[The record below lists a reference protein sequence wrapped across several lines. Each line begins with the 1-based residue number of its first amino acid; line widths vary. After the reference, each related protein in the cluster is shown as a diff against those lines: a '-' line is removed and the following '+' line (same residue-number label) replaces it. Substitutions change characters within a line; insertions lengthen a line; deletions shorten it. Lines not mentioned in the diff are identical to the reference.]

1 MCEGIQ
7 MPSVDEILEM
17 LAAKANPDQL
27 VGMARYGMTVD
38 KRLGVKVPQMRKIA
52 KEIGKDHKLAL
63 ELWETGITEAMILS
77 SMVDVPNEVTEEQ
90 MEVWAQDFDSW
101 DVCDQVCMNLF
112 DKTPLAWKKIHDWF
126 DRDEEFVKRAAYAL
140 IACLA
145 VHDKGASDEVFI
157 SLIPVIKAGTTDNR
171 NYVKKAVSWALR
183 NIGKRNPELNTV
195 ALATAR
201 ELRGIDSRTARWIG
215 SDVILDLTSDATRRR
230 FERMKS

>member
-1 MCEGIQ
+1 
-7 MPSVDEILEM
+7 MPSVKEVLEM
-17 LAAKANPDQL
+17 LAAKADPDQL
-27 VGMARYGMTVD
+27 AGMARYGMTVD

-52 KEIGKDHKLAL
+52 KEIGVDHKLAL
-63 ELWETGITEAMILS
+63 KLWETGITEAMILA
-77 SMVDVPNEVTEEQ
+77 SMVDVPDEVTEEQ
-90 MEVWAQDFDSW
+90 MEAWVQDFDSW

-112 DKTPLAWKKIHDWF
+112 DKTPLAWKKIHAWS
-126 DRDEEFVKRAAYAL
+126 DREEEFVKRAAYAL

-157 SLIPVIKAGTTDNR
+157 SLIPVIKAGAKDNR

-183 NIGKRNPELNTV
+183 NTGKRNPHLNMV

-201 ELRGIDSRTARWIG
+201 ELQSIDSSSARWIG
-215 SDVILDLTSDATRRR
+215 SDAIRDLTSDATIRK

>member
-1 MCEGIQ
+1 
-7 MPSVDEILEM
+7 MPSVEEVLEM

-27 VGMARYGMTVD
+27 AGMAKYGMTVEN
-38 KRLGVKVPQMRKIA
+38 RLGVKVPQMRKIA
-52 KEIGKDHKLAL
+52 KEIGKDHTLAL
-63 ELWETGITEAMILS
+63 ELWETGITEAMILA
-77 SMVDVPNEVTEEQ
+77 SMVDIPDEVTEEQ
-90 MEVWAQDFDSW
+90 IEAWVQDFDSW

-112 DKTPLAWKKIHDWF
+112 DKTPHAWKKIHDWS
-126 DRDEEFVKRAAYAL
+126 DREEEFVKRAAYAL

-157 SLIPVIKAGTTDNR
+157 SLIPVIKTGATDNR

-183 NIGKRNPELNTV
+183 NTGKRNPELNTI

-201 ELRGIDSRTARWIG
+201 ELGGIDSSSARWIG
-215 SDVILDLTSDATRRR
+215 SDAIRDLMSDATMRR